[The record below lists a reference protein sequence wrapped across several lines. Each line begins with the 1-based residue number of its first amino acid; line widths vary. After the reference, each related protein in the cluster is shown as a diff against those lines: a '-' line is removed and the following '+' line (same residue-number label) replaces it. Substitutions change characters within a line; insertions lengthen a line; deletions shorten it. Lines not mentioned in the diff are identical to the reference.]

1 MLRTKGWIVPN
12 YPLPPDE
19 GDIEILRVVIRESLT
34 RDMLDRLIDD
44 TIEITE
50 KLKKMEADVEK
61 NIYAPI
67 EHFGEAPRTTKRVRR
82 GLKSGHEKIKKPK
95 TYARTC

>member
-19 GDIEILRVVIRESLT
+19 GDIEILRVVVRESLT
-34 RDMLDRLIDD
+34 RDMLDRLLDD

-50 KLKKMEADVEK
+50 RLKKMEAEVDK

-67 EHFGEAPRTTKRVRR
+67 EHFGEAPRTKKRTGR
-82 GLKSGHEKIKKPK
+82 GLKDEHGKIKKPK